1 MPVMLTLPAVCAALV
16 CAPADLGQD
25 MTVAMTQETPA
36 TPAVPAATARSA
48 KPKAVKMVE
57 FDGAFDFLNMSRRLR
72 IWRPAVQFDMKVDE
86 EGHATECEVVDRFR
100 KNYVN
105 IKLCEVAMAHY
116 TFEPARDAHNQAV
129 EGSYR
134 AKLSYKEL
142 REELD

>member
-1 MPVMLTLPAVCAALV
+1 MPVMLTLPAACAALV

-25 MTVAMTQETPA
+25 MTASLSQEAPGTSAAPA
-36 TPAVPAATARSA
+36 RPA
-48 KPKAVKMVE
+48 KPTAVKLVE
-57 FDGAFDFLNMSRRLR
+57 FDGAFDFLNTSRRLR

-86 EGHATECEVVDRFR
+86 QGQATDCEVVDRFR

-116 TFEPARDAHNQAV
+116 TFEPARDVHNQAV
-129 EGSYR
+129 VGSYR
-134 AKLSYKEL
+134 AKLSFKEL

>member
-1 MPVMLTLPAVCAALV
+1 MPVMLTLPAACAALV

-25 MTVAMTQETPA
+25 TTVAMQEAPA
-36 TPAVPAATARSA
+36 TPAAPAVPARAT
-48 KPKAVKMVE
+48 KPTGVKMVE

-72 IWRPAVQFDMKVDE
+72 IWRPAVQFDMKVDDQ
-86 EGHATECEVVDRFR
+86 GHATECEVVDRFR

-116 TFEPARDAHNQAV
+116 TFEPARDVHNQAV
-129 EGSYR
+129 AGSYR

>member
-1 MPVMLTLPAVCAALV
+1 MPVMLTLPAVCAALA
-16 CAPADLGQD
+16 CAPADLGADTVNQLAPQD
-25 MTVAMTQETPA
+25 NEIMVSASKPA
-36 TPAVPAATARSA
+36 EPIG
-48 KPKAVKMVE
+48 VKLVE
-57 FDGAFDFLNMSRRLR
+57 FDGAFDFLNTSRRLR

-86 EGHATECEVVDRFR
+86 QGHATECEVVDRFR

-116 TFEPARDAHNQAV
+116 TFEPARNAQNQAV
-129 EGSYR
+129 VGSYR